1 MGDMTQPDED
11 RSSAMPVLIALGV
24 GVVVLVVVGIVTLM
38 DRGSGE
44 LTPDLKVARA
54 AVGQNDA
61 LQRDNYADFR
71 KYTCAAEQGAENDVL
86 TRQGQSKTAK
96 GARFV
101 DDVSDVV
108 ITGDK
113 ATATVTYH
121 FENSADNKIKVPM
134 KFSAQNGDW
143 TVCSP
148 GPN

>member
-1 MGDMTQPDED
+1 MRDMTEREED
-11 RSSAMPVLIALGV
+11 RSSAMPILIALGV

-44 LTPDLKVARA
+44 LTPDLRVARA

-61 LQRDNYADFR
+61 LQRDNYADYR
-71 KYTCAAEQGAENDVL
+71 KYTCPAEQGAENEVL
-86 TRQGQSKTAK
+86 KRQGQSKTAK

-101 DDVSDVV
+101 DDVADVV

-134 KFSAQNGDW
+134 TFVSQGDDW

-148 GPN
+148 SPH

>member
-1 MGDMTQPDED
+1 MANMTGPEED
-11 RSSAMPVLIALGV
+11 RSSAMPIMIALGV
-24 GVVVLVVVGIVTLM
+24 GLVVLVVVGIVTLM

-44 LTPDLKVARA
+44 LTPDLRVARA

-61 LQRDNYADFR
+61 LQRDSYQDFR
-71 KYTCAAEQGAENDVL
+71 KYTCAAEQGAENEVL
-86 TRQGQSKTAK
+86 TRQGKSKTAK

-108 ITGDK
+108 ITGDN

-121 FENSADNKIKVPM
+121 FENSSDNKIKVPM
-134 KFSAQNGDW
+134 KFVSQNGDW

>member
-1 MGDMTQPDED
+1 MGEMTKPEED
-11 RSSAMPVLIALGV
+11 RSSAMPIMIALGI
-24 GVVVLVVVGIVTLM
+24 GVLVIIVVGIVTLM

-44 LTPDLKVARA
+44 LTPELRVARA

-71 KYTCAAEQGAENDVL
+71 KYTCVAQQSAENEVL
-86 TRQGQSKTAK
+86 ARQQQSKTAK

-101 DDVSDVV
+101 DDVTDVV
-108 ITGDK
+108 ITGGK

-134 KFSAQNGDW
+134 AFVSQDGDW
-143 TVCSP
+143 TVCSAAP
-148 GPN
+148 S